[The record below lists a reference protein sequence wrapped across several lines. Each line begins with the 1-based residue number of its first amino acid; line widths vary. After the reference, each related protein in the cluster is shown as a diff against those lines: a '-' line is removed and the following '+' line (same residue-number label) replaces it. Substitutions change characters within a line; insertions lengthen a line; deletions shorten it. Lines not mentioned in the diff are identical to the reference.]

1 MHRLNSFLGLIA
13 MLLIAWCFSN
23 NRRKMD
29 WRLILSGLA
38 LQILL
43 GLLLLKTTVG
53 QQLFA
58 AANSF
63 VAKVI
68 EFSNTGA
75 EFVFGK
81 ALVAETLAFSI
92 LPTIIFVATLASL
105 LFHCGILQWIVR
117 GMAWVMIRLMNAS
130 GLESLAAAANV
141 FIGHTEAPML
151 VRPYLA
157 DATRSELMTILTAGM
172 ATIAGGVMA
181 AYVRMG
187 ASAGHLLTASLLSAP
202 AAIVLAK
209 IIVPET
215 EESPTRGVVKIEP
228 PRESVNVMDAICR
241 GASDGMLLALNV
253 GVMLLAAVSL
263 IALFN
268 WILSPI
274 PNLGGEAVTLQRLAG
289 WIFAPLAY
297 LIGVPQE
304 DIFPMASLLGEK
316 TVLNEFIAYVDLTAM
331 HDKKEISER
340 GFILAQY
347 ALCGFANFG
356 SMAIAIG
363 GIGAIVPERRADLA
377 RLAPRALVGGTL
389 AALMTA
395 CVAGMLL

>member
-1 MHRLNSFLGLIA
+1 MLRLNSFLGLIA

-29 WRLILSGLA
+29 WRLILSGTA

-43 GLLLLKTTVG
+43 GLLLLKTAVG

-157 DATRSELMTILTAGM
+157 NATRSELMTILTAGM

-228 PRESVNVMDAICR
+228 PRESVNIMDAICR

-274 PNLGGEAVTLQRLAG
+274 PNLGGEAVTLQRLVG

-304 DIFPMASLLGEK
+304 DILPVASLLGEK
-316 TVLNEFIAYVDLTAM
+316 TVLNEFIAYLDLMTM
-331 HDKKEISER
+331 HGKGEISER
-340 GFILAQY
+340 GFVLTQY

-377 RLAPRALVGGTL
+377 RLAPKALVGGTL